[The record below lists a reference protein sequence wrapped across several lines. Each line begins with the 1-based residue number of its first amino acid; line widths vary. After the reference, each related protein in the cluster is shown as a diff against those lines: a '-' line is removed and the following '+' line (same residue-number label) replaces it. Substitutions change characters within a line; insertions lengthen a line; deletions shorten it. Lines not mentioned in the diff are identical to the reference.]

1 MLHYSWFKYR
11 SVQYRSPMLC
21 TVCDLHPQSA
31 DTSVQL
37 DSDWNYFQ
45 LNLLKYR
52 YSKTFSLPVYS
63 PSHLPETMNSCLG
76 NFNAMVGNPR
86 DSRCKGVMSLPSI
99 LDGWIKM
106 TLIRLVCLRKV
117 IQPHRS
123 FSMGHFL
130 GSSRHLAKQ
139 NWFRE
144 QTKEENKEDS
154 WPTLNFSGEP
164 ELAGSV
170 GFYLRDAS

>member
-1 MLHYSWFKYR
+1 
-11 SVQYRSPMLC
+11 
-21 TVCDLHPQSA
+21 
-31 DTSVQL
+31 
-37 DSDWNYFQ
+37 
-45 LNLLKYR
+45 
-52 YSKTFSLPVYS
+52 
-63 PSHLPETMNSCLG
+63 
-76 NFNAMVGNPR
+76 
-86 DSRCKGVMSLPSI
+86 
-99 LDGWIKM
+99 
-106 TLIRLVCLRKV
+106 
-117 IQPHRS
+117 
-123 FSMGHFL
+123 MGHFL